1 MKILIDNGHGID
13 TAGKR
18 SPDGVFREYKFARE
32 VAAAVVEQLKALG
45 YDAERIVTEEQDISL
60 QERCKRTN
68 AVCDKLGASN
78 VLLVSVHVN
87 AAGNGQWMQAQG
99 WSCYTSKGQTKADKL
114 ADCLYDAAKDVL
126 VGKRLRTDYTDGD
139 ADIEAGFYILKHT
152 KCAAVLTENLFMDN
166 KQEVSYL
173 MSLEGRNA
181 IARLHVEGII
191 NYVKKYG
198 K

>member
-1 MKILIDNGHGID
+1 MKILIDNGHGVD

-32 VAAAVVEQLKALG
+32 VAAAVVEKLKALG

-87 AAGNGQWMQAQG
+87 AAGNGQWMQAKG

-126 VGKRLRTDYTDGD
+126 VGKRLRTEYTDGD
-139 ADIEAGFYILKHT
+139 ADIEEGFYILKHT

>member
-1 MKILIDNGHGID
+1 MKILIDNGHGVD

-87 AAGNGQWMQAQG
+87 ASGNGQWMQAQG

>member
-1 MKILIDNGHGID
+1 M
-13 TAGKR
+13 
-18 SPDGVFREYKFARE
+18 
-32 VAAAVVEQLKALG
+32 
-45 YDAERIVTEEQDISL
+45 
-60 QERCKRTN
+60 
-68 AVCDKLGASN
+68 
-78 VLLVSVHVN
+78 
-87 AAGNGQWMQAQG
+87 
-99 WSCYTSKGQTKADKL
+99 
-114 ADCLYDAAKDVL
+114 L

>member
-1 MKILIDNGHGID
+1 MKILIDNGHGVD

-32 VAAAVVEQLKALG
+32 VAADVVEQLKALG

-68 AVCDKLGASN
+68 AVCDKLGAAN

-99 WSCYTSKGQTKADKL
+99 WSSYTSKGQTKADKL

>member
-1 MKILIDNGHGID
+1 MKILIDNGHGVD

-45 YDAERIVTEEQDISL
+45 YDAERIVTEEHDISL

-78 VLLVSVHVN
+78 VLLVSIHVN